1 MTGHYDEL
9 TLQAF
14 HDGGLGETESS
25 ALREHLGE
33 CPQCTVLDRRVAAFD
48 RAMRMLPL
56 ERTNPA
62 FTQQVLARMVAPQ
75 RSMWLERLLEP
86 RVIGGATI
94 GLFGVAGTVSAVLL
108 SMPLFSGG
116 AKGSGW
122 GDVLDGVFREISASP
137 NALAESATRLFPQV
151 FSQGALQISLAVVL
165 LIPLF
170 LFADRILARRRV
182 MG

>member
-14 HDGGLGETESS
+14 HDGELGEAESS
-25 ALREHLGE
+25 ALRVHLCE
-33 CPQCTVLDRRVAAFD
+33 CPQCTVLDRRVVAFD
-48 RAMRMLPL
+48 RVMRTLPL
-56 ERTNPA
+56 ERTDPA
-62 FTQQVLARMVAPQ
+62 FAQQILARMAAPQ
-75 RSMWLERLLEP
+75 RSVWLDRLLEP
-86 RVIGGATI
+86 RVIGGVTI
-94 GLFGVAGTVSAVLL
+94 GLFGIAGTVSAVLL
-108 SMPLFSGG
+108 SLPLLSGAG
-116 AKGSGW
+116 NGSRG
-122 GDVLDGVFREISASP
+122 GVMLDGVIKEIGASP
-137 NALAESATRLFPQV
+137 NALAESATRLLPQI

>member
-14 HDGGLGETESS
+14 HDGALGEAESS
-25 ALREHLGE
+25 ALRAHLGE
-33 CPQCTVLDRRVAAFD
+33 CPQCTVLDRRVVAFD

-56 ERTNPA
+56 ERTSPA
-62 FTQQVLARMVAPQ
+62 FTQQVLARMVAPR
-75 RSMWLERLLEP
+75 RSVWLERLLEP
-86 RVIGGATI
+86 RVLGGATI
-94 GLFGVAGTVSAVLL
+94 GLFGIAGTMSAVLL
-108 SMPLFSGG
+108 SMPLLSAAG
-116 AKGSGW
+116 KGSRW
-122 GDVLDGVFREISASP
+122 GVALDGVFKEIAASP
-137 NALAESATRLFPQV
+137 NALAESATRLLPQV